1 MIMSETGVFN
11 HHSQQHRLPASKP
24 LVSKAGFRLNSS
36 VCCLLPDATCPKQCD
51 SLRSSVRL
59 MRHHPAEDY
68 SPSKLQTRNQSTRAR
83 QPKRRRHKDRMDGMR
98 CLVRRLFVHPS
109 MPSCVLVLCPRVT
122 AIGAAYLA
130 LAKSTTDRS
139 SDGDADKH
147 RGMQTEGRTQTMKIG
162 ELKATAHHPFVR
174 PFVRPSVR

>member
-1 MIMSETGVFN
+1 MQRVLSSAIHFGLQFVLCAIIRLKITV
-11 HHSQQHRLPASKP
+11 HRSCRRGTSRPGRGS
-24 LVSKAGFRLNSS
+24 LN
-36 VCCLLPDATCPKQCD
+36 DDDT
-51 SLRSSVRL
+51 
-59 MRHHPAEDY
+59 
-68 SPSKLQTRNQSTRAR
+68 
-83 QPKRRRHKDRMDGMR
+83 KDQMDGMR